1 MSNLV
6 DNTRTDLGGIKV
18 LELASVLAGP
28 SVGTFLAE
36 LGATVTKIENQ
47 RTGGDVTRSWKLANE
62 PEEQRHSAYF
72 CSVNWGKTHLFL
84 DLKSEEGHDQAL
96 RLASEA
102 DIIVSNFKPGD
113 DKKLRL
119 DYDDVKALNPEVI
132 YGSITGYGEDDPRA
146 AYDVVLQAEAGYM
159 SMNGFADRPPLKF
172 PLAIVDIL
180 AAHQLKEG
188 LLLALFN
195 KARFGKGCHVTTSL
209 FDAAVSALSNY
220 ATNWLMGGQIA
231 TRSGS
236 VHPNICPY
244 GEILTCKDDGMIVLA
259 VGSDKQFQELC
270 RILGREALGTDLKYA
285 TVQHR
290 LQHREELMALLKDA
304 ASAFTASELLPQLH
318 SYFVPAGAIRN
329 MKEVFELPA
338 TAHLLLR
345 ETLANGTETVRVGQ
359 VAFRLD

>member
-1 MSNLV
+1 MSNLA

-36 LGATVTKIENQ
+36 LGASVTKIENQ
-47 RTGGDVTRSWKLANE
+47 RTGGDVTRSWKLASESEN
-62 PEEQRHSAYF
+62 QNHSAYF

-84 DLKSEEGHDQAL
+84 DLKSEEGHAQVL
-96 RLASEA
+96 QLAREA
-102 DIIVSNFKPGD
+102 DVIISNFKPGD

-119 DYDDVKALNPEVI
+119 DHSSVQAYNPEVI
-132 YGSITGYGEDDPRA
+132 YGSLTGYGDDDPRA

-159 SMNGFADRPPLKF
+159 AMNGFADRPPLKF

-244 GEILTCKDDGMIVLA
+244 GEILTCKDGGMIVLA

-270 RILGREALGTDLKYA
+270 RILGNEALGTDLKYA

-304 ASAFTASELLPQLH
+304 ASLFNAKKLLTQLH
-318 SYFVPAGAIRN
+318 AHFVPAGAIRN

-338 TAHLLLR
+338 TEHLLLR

>member
-1 MSNLV
+1 MSNLA

-36 LGATVTKIENQ
+36 LGASVTKIENQ
-47 RTGGDVTRSWKLANE
+47 RTGGDVTRSWKLASE
-62 PEEQRHSAYF
+62 PENQNHSAYF

-84 DLKSEEGHDQAL
+84 DLKSEEGHAKAL
-96 RLASEA
+96 HLAREA
-102 DIIVSNFKPGD
+102 DVIVSNFKPGD

-119 DYDDVKALNPEVI
+119 DYASVQAYNPEVI
-132 YGSITGYGEDDPRA
+132 YGSITGYGDDDPRA

-159 SMNGFADRPPLKF
+159 AMNGFADRPPLKF
-172 PLAIVDIL
+172 PLAIIDIL

-244 GEILTCKDDGMIVLA
+244 GEILTCKDGGMIVLA

-270 RILGREALGTDLKYA
+270 RILGKEALGTDLKYA

-304 ASAFTASELLPQLH
+304 AGAFTASELLPQLH
-318 SYFVPAGAIRN
+318 AHFVPAGAIRN

-338 TAHLLLR
+338 TAYLLLR